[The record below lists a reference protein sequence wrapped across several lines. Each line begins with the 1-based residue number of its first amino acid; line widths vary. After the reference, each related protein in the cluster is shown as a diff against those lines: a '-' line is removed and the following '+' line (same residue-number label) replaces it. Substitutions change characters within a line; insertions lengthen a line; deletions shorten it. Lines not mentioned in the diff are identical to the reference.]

1 MTNETIARYLENGYK
16 GRKNAVSSREL
27 ERTLAISGNE
37 LRKRV
42 NRLRRDTVPIAAD
55 QRGYYYAETAAEVYD
70 TIRTLEKMRK
80 GLDAPTS
87 SASSIPIWLPTHI
100 LKRLSAPQP

>member
-55 QRGYYYAETAAEVYD
+55 QRGYLLCPLFWRRSAYPP
-70 TIRTLEKMRK
+70 RRRQLC
-80 GLDAPTS
+80 GL
-87 SASSIPIWLPTHI
+87 L
-100 LKRLSAPQP
+100 L